1 MYSHSKMEKFVGT
14 GLLMGIIIL
23 LQLFAS
29 GLRIG
34 PVPISLVLIPIVV
47 GAVLYGPAIGAFLGG
62 VFGLIVIIM
71 IVVGMDPA
79 SMAMMQFNA
88 VGTVI
93 TCMVKGILAGLVSG
107 LVYKMFAKTKNK
119 KTGYVLASACA
130 PIMNTG
136 FYVLMVITI
145 FKGLMEDTSKIQGIG
160 AVFATI
166 MAMIATNFIAEVATT
181 TIIAPIVIVAVK
193 KAMGAR
199 KVG

>member
-145 FKGLMEDTSKIQGIG
+145 FKGLMENAYKIQGIG

-181 TIIAPIVIVAVK
+181 AIIAPIVIVAVK

>member
-1 MYSHSKMEKFVGT
+1 MYSHSKMERFVGT

-79 SMAMMQFNA
+79 SMLMMQFNA

-93 TCMVKGILAGLVSG
+93 TCMVKGILAGLVPG
-107 LVYKMFAKTKNK
+107 LVYKMFAKTKKK

-145 FKGLMEDTSKIQGIG
+145 FKGLMENAYKIQGIG

-181 TIIAPIVIVAVK
+181 AIIAPIVIVAVK